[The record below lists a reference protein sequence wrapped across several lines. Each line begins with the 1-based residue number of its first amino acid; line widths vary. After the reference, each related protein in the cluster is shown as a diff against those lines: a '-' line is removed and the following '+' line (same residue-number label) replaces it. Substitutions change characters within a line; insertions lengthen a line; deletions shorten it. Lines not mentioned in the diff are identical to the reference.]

1 MDFAWPRAEP
11 NKKTKRTR
19 RNAQTRTVPTRSL
32 KRAGRSV
39 AALSDGGN
47 AVRRPLLV
55 ATTGWPQKLG
65 DRSVDAITKIGTNGD
80 RSTQMAIHQPWKA
93 DEANGTRIRER
104 ERERAACQPVR
115 TKLVARRNHS
125 AAKKETHTFC
135 RNGLSLESNPSNVN
149 PTEANYGQNPIGAN
163 PADSLGPTLRTFT
176 CLLHGS
182 SIALGLTLLHCLT
195 GSNASHCT

>member
-104 ERERAACQPVR
+104 EREREGRLPTGSHQVGRSAKPLGGQERNPHFLSQRPLTRVQPVQRKPDRSQLRPKPDRRKPGRFARPNLAHFHLSSPRELYR
-115 TKLVARRNHS
+115 TWFDLVTLS
-125 AAKKETHTFC
+125 
-135 RNGLSLESNPSNVN
+135 NGL
-149 PTEANYGQNPIGAN
+149 
-163 PADSLGPTLRTFT
+163 
-176 CLLHGS
+176 
-182 SIALGLTLLHCLT
+182 
-195 GSNASHCT
+195 